1 MSVLIAGILFPES
14 IMRTTWFF
22 YLTAFVAFN
31 TIIFVGLSI
40 AKLMLWPR
48 PAVPDDVVP
57 TADRRTFEHRHR
69 YGRLTEREDEHLTE
83 LTDDDPN
90 T

>member
-1 MSVLIAGILFPES
+1 MNILIAGILFPES

-40 AKLMLWPR
+40 AKLVLWPR
-48 PAVPDDVVP
+48 PAVPDNVAP
-57 TADRRTFEHRHR
+57 SADRHTFERRHR
-69 YGRLTEREDEHLTE
+69 YGRLTEREDEHLTQLAGDE
-83 LTDDDPN
+83 QN
-90 T
+90 